1 MLDRVRRLFGSH
13 AALRVGDVVL
23 SLDDDLQSHREKLAR
38 VVLDGMYQFVGL
50 LSADGMTLEINRA
63 ALDGAGVDMHSIR
76 GKPFWEA
83 RWFQVSREV
92 TETLRD
98 FVHRARAGEFIRCDL
113 EVYGRAAGEAT
124 IIVDFSLLPVRDAR
138 GDVVFLLAEGRDITE
153 KKRAEAEVARKT
165 AELQGLLERIR
176 KLDQLKSDLFANVSH
191 ELRTPLTL
199 ILGPVDEML
208 EHANC
213 LGEEQRR
220 HLEVVRRN
228 AAVLVKH
235 VNDLL
240 DLSKIDARKMALRCE
255 RCDLAA
261 IVRLVGEQFHALAP
275 QRWLTYVVE
284 TPPTMPAQVDSE
296 KVERVVL
303 NLLSNAFKFTPDG
316 GRIRLSLQPLPE
328 ARALL
333 SVQDSGPGIDKAMHS
348 AVFERFRQLQAGTTR
363 NHAGTGL
370 GLAIAKEFVELHS
383 GTIGVID
390 APGGGSLFQVELP
403 LQACGEGAVAL
414 PGPQELASPANVAGT
429 LAELAV
435 PVGVQGAQGAQG
447 AAAGRRRHEEGAALD
462 AAPRS
467 DDERALVLV
476 VEDNVEMRRF
486 VAHALASE
494 HRVAEVADGEQAEAT
509 ALRLQPD
516 LVVTDLMLPRLGG
529 DRLIERLREHPRLR
543 DTPVLVLSAKQD
555 DALRARLLAG
565 LAQDY
570 VTKPFSAHELRARV
584 RNLTTMKR
592 ARDALRR
599 ELASQTN
606 DLSLLARELIGSR
619 RALQESEHRWATT
632 FQHSPVGIVL
642 AEEGGRIRAA
652 NPAFCGMLQYGED
665 ELCSLTLERITPVE
679 ERAAARARIGALLQG
694 TRGQYHL
701 QRRFQRKDQVLVWAN
716 TSVAYVSDQGDGE
729 RFLIVVADDISERR
743 RAEEALHRVQ
753 SELARV
759 TRASTLGELAASI
772 AHEVNQPLAAIVAN
786 GHACLRW
793 LDAEPAD
800 DGEARSAAQRIIRDA
815 NRASQVIARIR
826 NFLKP
831 GQLQR
836 EPMHLAEV
844 IAEVLGLVRKEA
856 ESAAALLR
864 LEAGADLPQVVGDR
878 VQIQQVVLN
887 LVINAIEAVSG
898 QASGRRVIDLGLRAL
913 PDGAVRMDVR
923 DSAGGIDPA
932 RSETIFE
939 AFHTTKAGGMGMG
952 LAISRSIVESHGG
965 RLWVAP
971 GQGSGATFSFVLPGE
986 PLRM

>member
-1 MLDRVRRLFGSH
+1 MLDRDRRLFGSH
-13 AALRVGDVVL
+13 AALRVGDVLL

-63 ALDGAGVDMHSIR
+63 ALDGAGVDMQSIR

-98 FVHRARAGEFIRCDL
+98 FVQRARGGEFIRCDL

-165 AELQGLLERIR
+165 AELQGLLERVR

-199 ILGPVDEML
+199 IVGPVDEML
-208 EHANC
+208 EHAIS
-213 LGEEQRR
+213 LSEEQRR

-228 AAVLVKH
+228 AVVLLKH

-275 QRWLTYVVE
+275 QRSLTYVVE
-284 TPPTMPAQVDSE
+284 TPPTMPAQVDPE
-296 KVERVVL
+296 KLERVVL

-316 GRIRLSLQPLPE
+316 GRIRLSLQPLPG
-328 ARALL
+328 ARALV
-333 SVQDSGPGIDKAMHS
+333 SVQDSGPGIDKAMHG
-348 AVFERFRQLQAGTTR
+348 AVFERFRQLQTGTTR

-390 APGGGSLFQVELP
+390 APGGGSLFQVELA

-414 PGPQELASPANVAGT
+414 AGPQELASPADVAGT

-435 PVGVQGAQGAQG
+435 AVGAQGT
-447 AAAGRRRHEEGAALD
+447 AAGQLRHADFAVSDG
-462 AAPRS
+462 APRR

-476 VEDNVEMRRF
+476 VEDNAEMRGF

-494 HRVAEVADGEQAEAT
+494 HQVAEVADGEQAEAT
-509 ALRLQPD
+509 ALRLRPD

-529 DRLIERLREHPRLR
+529 DRLIERLRGHAPLR

-555 DALRARLLAG
+555 EALRARLLAG

-592 ARDALRR
+592 TRDALRR

-619 RALQESEHRWATT
+619 RALQESEHRWATM

-652 NPAFCGMLQYGED
+652 NPAFCVMLQYGED
-665 ELCSLTLERITPVE
+665 ELCGLTLERITPVE

-694 TRGQYHL
+694 SLGQYHL
-701 QRRFQRKDQVLVWAN
+701 QRRFQRKDQALVWAN

-800 DGEARSAAQRIIRDA
+800 DGEARSAVQRIIRDA

-836 EPMHLAEV
+836 EPMHLADV
-844 IAEVLGLVRKEA
+844 ITEVLGLVRKEA

-864 LEAGADLPQVVGDR
+864 FEAGTGLPQVVGDR

-887 LVINAIEAVSG
+887 LVINAIEAVSA
-898 QASGRRVIDLGLRAL
+898 QASGRRVIDLALGAL
-913 PDGAVRMDVR
+913 PDGAVRVDVR
-923 DSAGGIDPA
+923 DSGAGIDPA
-932 RSETIFE
+932 CSETIFE
-939 AFHTTKAGGMGMG
+939 AFHTTKPGGMGMG

-965 RLWVAP
+965 RLWVAA
-971 GQGSGATFSFVLPGE
+971 GQGSGAMFSFVLPGE
-986 PLRM
+986 PARM

>member
-13 AALRVGDVVL
+13 AALRVGDVLL

-98 FVHRARAGEFIRCDL
+98 FVQRARGGEFIRCDL

-165 AELQGLLERIR
+165 AELQGLLERVR

-208 EHANC
+208 EHATC

-228 AAVLVKH
+228 AVVLLKH

-261 IVRLVGEQFHALAP
+261 MVRLIGEQFHALAP
-275 QRWLTYVVE
+275 QRSLTYVVE
-284 TPPTMPAQVDSE
+284 TPPTMPAQVDPE
-296 KVERVVL
+296 KFERVVL

-316 GRIRLSLQPLPE
+316 GRIRLSLQPLPG
-328 ARALL
+328 ARALV

-348 AVFERFRQLQAGTTR
+348 EVFERFRQLQAGTTR

-403 LQACGEGAVAL
+403 LQACGEGTVAL
-414 PGPQELASPANVAGT
+414 AGPHELASPADVAGT

-435 PVGVQGAQGAQG
+435 AVGAQAT
-447 AAAGRRRHEEGAALD
+447 AAGQLRHADSAVSDGAPLRD
-462 AAPRS
+462 E
-467 DDERALVLV
+467 ERALVLV
-476 VEDNVEMRRF
+476 VEDNAEMRSF

-494 HRVAEVADGEQAEAT
+494 HQVAEVADGEQAEAT
-509 ALRLQPD
+509 ALRLRPD

-529 DRLIERLREHPRLR
+529 DKLIERLRGHPTLR

-555 DALRARLLAG
+555 EALRARLLAG

-592 ARDALRR
+592 TRDALRR

-606 DLSLLARELIGSR
+606 DLGLLARELIGSR
-619 RALQESEHRWATT
+619 RALQESEHRWATM

-665 ELCSLTLERITPVE
+665 ELCGLTLERITPVE
-679 ERAAARARIGALLQG
+679 ERAAARARVGALLQG
-694 TRGQYHL
+694 SLGQYHL
-701 QRRFQRKDQVLVWAN
+701 QRRFQRKDEALVWAN

-800 DGEARSAAQRIIRDA
+800 DGEARSAVQRIIRDA

-836 EPMHLAEV
+836 EPMHLADV
-844 IAEVLGLVRKEA
+844 ITEVLGLVRKEA
-856 ESAAALLR
+856 ESSAALLR
-864 LEAGADLPQVVGDR
+864 FEAGTDLPQVVGDR

-887 LVINAIEAVSG
+887 LVVNAIEAVSG
-898 QASGRRVIDLGLRAL
+898 QASGRRVIDLALGAL
-913 PDGAVRMDVR
+913 PDGAVRVDVR
-923 DSAGGIDPA
+923 DSGAGIDPA
-932 RSETIFE
+932 CSETIFE
-939 AFHTTKAGGMGMG
+939 AFHTTKPGGMGMG

-965 RLWVAP
+965 RLWVAA
-971 GQGSGATFSFVLPGE
+971 GQGAGATFSFVLPGE
-986 PLRM
+986 PARM